1 LWDVMTRPPPR
12 VSASPKSPE
21 YSMDY
26 TDSQPPVSDTWLY
39 VDPEYL
45 EPYTDWFF
53 EWEMDPKD
61 NSAQIAFIL
70 RSPVKIK
77 LLIHCLTILALFALI
92 SSFQTHSYSHN
103 IMM

>member
-1 LWDVMTRPPPR
+1 
-12 VSASPKSPE
+12 
-21 YSMDY
+21 
-26 TDSQPPVSDTWLY
+26 
-39 VDPEYL
+39 
-45 EPYTDWFF
+45 
-53 EWEMDPKD
+53 MDPKD